1 MRYKNLVQQNSW
13 GTDLIESNFMDEDLK
28 ILMNNMLNV
37 RQQCFLPRNI
47 YSVLHWAIT
56 VVTSKVHAD
65 SRRGNDEV
73 AAREILIRYEE
84 EKFHSGDGQAL
95 NQRSCEISIY

>member
-1 MRYKNLVQQNSW
+1 
-13 GTDLIESNFMDEDLK
+13 
-28 ILMNNMLNV
+28 
-37 RQQCFLPRNI
+37 
-47 YSVLHWAIT
+47 
-56 VVTSKVHAD
+56 VHAD

-95 NQRSCEISIY
+95 NQRSCEICIY